1 MTGKKPG
8 MTNKIDGK
16 LQRSSDCGSNSFK
29 IFLRLLFLKKQFK
42 CIRALKKSALKR
54 IQMEENCNQLVSTT
68 VGIGETKKAFS
79 SWLKTE
85 NYNQPTNVS

>member
-1 MTGKKPG
+1 
-8 MTNKIDGK
+8 
-16 LQRSSDCGSNSFK
+16 
-29 IFLRLLFLKKQFK
+29 
-42 CIRALKKSALKR
+42 
-54 IQMEENCNQLVSTT
+54 MEENCNQLVSTT